1 MTKKIAIVALMLLL
15 PAGYALADNDVGCG
29 AGTLLWEGQSGM
41 APKVLAATTNQSFGN
56 QTFGIT
62 SGTLGCSRNGTVT
75 ASNRLPMFAGA
86 NMETLAS
93 DMAAGHG
100 EALATMADLYGI
112 HNYADKQAFYHL
124 TKSHFA
130 QIFPNDNVSAGQ
142 VIATVDRL
150 MAQDPSLS
158 QYVANA

>member
-1 MTKKIAIVALMLLL
+1 MLRKIAIVALMLLL
-15 PAGYALADNDVGCG
+15 PAGYALADPDAGCG
-29 AGTLLWEGQSGM
+29 AGTLIWEGQSGM
-41 APKVLAATTNQSFGN
+41 APKLLAATTNGSFGT
-56 QTFGIT
+56 QTFGIS

-75 ASNRLPMFAGA
+75 AANRLPMFAGA

-100 EALATMADLYGI
+100 EALATMAGLYGI
-112 HNYADKQAFYHL
+112 HRRADQRAFYRL
-124 TKSHFA
+124 TQTHFA

-142 VIATVDRL
+142 VIATVNHL

-158 QYVANA
+158 QYVANT